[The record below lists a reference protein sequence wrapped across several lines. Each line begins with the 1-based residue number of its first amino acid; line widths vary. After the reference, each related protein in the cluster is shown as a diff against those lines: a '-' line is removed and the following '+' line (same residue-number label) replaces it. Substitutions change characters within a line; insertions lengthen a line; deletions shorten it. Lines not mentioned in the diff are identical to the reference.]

1 MKKTTFPGGLI
12 TDSVEAK
19 ELQAESIK
27 VGGTSAGGVIVK
39 AAAPTSEKAAVGTLW
54 VKQDASAPEVYICV
68 AVSASAGTW
77 KKLSFAT

>member
-1 MKKTTFPGGLI
+1 MKKTTFPGGII
-12 TDSVEAK
+12 TESVEAK
-19 ELQAESIK
+19 SIK

-54 VKQDASAPEVYICV
+54 IKQDASAPEVYVCV